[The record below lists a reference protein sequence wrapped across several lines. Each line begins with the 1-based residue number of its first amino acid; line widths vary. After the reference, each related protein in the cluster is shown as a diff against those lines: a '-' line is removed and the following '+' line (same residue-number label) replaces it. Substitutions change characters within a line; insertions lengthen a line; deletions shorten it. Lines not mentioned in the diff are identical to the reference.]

1 MKKILMLVLILIL
14 SLNTVYATDDIDKQE
29 ELLES
34 IQEQLDALDG
44 SHTDFVNQKNAVVR
58 NIRSLEDSV
67 RNTENE
73 IENLKVQI
81 TDNNIRIGEATMALE
96 AAKQAL
102 SETNDLLDQRI
113 RIMYMNGTVGYFEV
127 VLESKNFEDL
137 LSRIEMLR
145 RIVESDTSL
154 IEQMEID
161 KQLVDDKKLALEEE
175 QEKLIALEKDMQDK
189 RTELKTQIATLEV
202 KQRELLNDIAA
213 LEIQIDDTNKDA
225 EAVKNIIADLKLRE
239 TYVGGA
245 MTWPVPSSYKIT
257 SGFGM
262 RRHPILNI
270 NKLHTGIDIGGG
282 SGLQVVAAQEGK
294 VIWADW
300 LSSYGKCIMIDHGGG
315 VVTLYAHNSVLS
327 VSKGQE
333 VARGQKISLTGST
346 GNVTGPHLH
355 FEVREDGDF
364 VDPEEKWLNGN

>member
-1 MKKILMLVLILIL
+1 MKKILMLVLLLIL

-44 SHTDFVNQKNAVVR
+44 SHQDFVNQKNAVVR
-58 NIRSLEDSV
+58 NIRSLEDRV
-67 RNTENE
+67 RTTENE
-73 IENLKVQI
+73 ITELNVQIDDNKVQI
-81 TDNNIRIGEATMALE
+81 GVATMELD

-161 KQLVDDKKLALEEE
+161 KQLVDDKKMALEEE
-175 QEKLIALEKDMQDK
+175 QEKLVALENEMQNK
-189 RTELKTQIATLEV
+189 RAELKMQIADLEV

-213 LEIQIDDTNKDA
+213 LEIQIDETNEDA

-239 TYVGGA
+239 QYVGGA
-245 MTWPVPSSYKIT
+245 FTWPVPSSYKIT

-262 RRHPILNI
+262 RRHPILNT

-282 SGLQVVAAQEGK
+282 SGLQVVAAQEGT
-294 VIWADW
+294 VIWANW

-315 VVTLYAHNSVLS
+315 VVTLYAHNNSIS
-327 VSKGQE
+327 VSKGQV
-333 VARGQKISLTGST
+333 VAKGQNIARTGST

-355 FEVREDGDF
+355 FEVREDGEY
-364 VDPEEKWLNGN
+364 VDPEEKWLTGN

>member
-1 MKKILMLVLILIL
+1 MKKILMLVLLLIL

-44 SHTDFVNQKNAVVR
+44 SHQDFVNQKNAVVR
-58 NIRSLEDSV
+58 NIRSLEDRV
-67 RNTENE
+67 RTTENE
-73 IENLKVQI
+73 ITELNVQIDDNKVQI
-81 TDNNIRIGEATMALE
+81 GVATMELD

-161 KQLVDDKKLALEEE
+161 KQLVDDKKMALEEE
-175 QEKLIALEKDMQDK
+175 QEKLVALENEMQNK
-189 RTELKTQIATLEV
+189 RAELKMQIADLEV

-213 LEIQIDDTNKDA
+213 LEIQIDETNKDA

-239 TYVGGA
+239 QYVGGA
-245 MTWPVPSSYKIT
+245 FTWPVPSSYKIT

-262 RRHPILNI
+262 RRHPILNT

-282 SGLQVVAAQEGK
+282 SGLQVVAAQEGT
-294 VIWADW
+294 VIWANW

-315 VVTLYAHNSVLS
+315 VVTLYAHNNSIS
-327 VSKGQE
+327 VSKGQV
-333 VARGQKISLTGST
+333 VAKGQNIARTGST

-355 FEVREDGDF
+355 FEVREDGEY
-364 VDPEEKWLNGN
+364 VDPEEKWLTGN

>member
-1 MKKILMLVLILIL
+1 MKKIIMLVLMLIL
-14 SLNTVYATDDIDKQE
+14 SVNTVYATDDIDKQE

-44 SHTDFVNQKNAVVR
+44 SHSDFVNQKNAVVR

-73 IENLKVQI
+73 IDNLKVQI
-81 TDNNIRIGEATMALE
+81 TENNIRIGEATMALE

-102 SETNDLLDQRI
+102 AVTNDLLDQRI

-175 QEKLIALEKDMQDK
+175 QEKLIALENDMQNK
-189 RTELKTQIATLEV
+189 RAELKAQIANLQV

-225 EAVKNIIADLKLRE
+225 EKVKSIIADLKLRE
-239 TYVGGA
+239 QYVGGA
-245 MTWPVPSSYKIT
+245 FTWPVPSSYKIT

-262 RRHPILNI
+262 RRHPILNT

-282 SGLQVVAAQEGK
+282 EGLQVVAAQEGK
-294 VIWADW
+294 VIWAGW
-300 LSSYGKCIMIDHGGG
+300 LSSYGKCVMIDHGGG
-315 VVTLYAHNSVLS
+315 IVTLYAHNSSLS
-327 VSKGQE
+327 VTKGQD
-333 VARGQKISLTGST
+333 VSRGQNIALTGST

-355 FEVREDGDF
+355 FEVREEGEY
-364 VDPEEKWLNGN
+364 VDPEEKWLTGN